1 MKTFPDY
8 VTDLEQAM
16 EIMATFK
23 PNIVANVSDP
33 VSVALEVS
41 NYIAGLKSRIAD
53 LEMATRWIPVSEQ
66 LPEMYIPVLTISGKA
81 KYPRILSRENSIKSW
96 EWASRQLPGYVG
108 YVVSTAT
115 HWMPLP
121 EPPKE
126 VE

>member
-41 NYIAGLKSRIAD
+41 NYIAGLKSRIAE
-53 LEMATRWIPVSEQ
+53 LEATTHWIPTSER
-66 LPEMYIPVLTISGKA
+66 LPEMYIPVLTIYWTKNG
-81 KYPRILSRENSIKSW
+81 
-96 EWASRQLPGYVG
+96 VG
-108 YVVSTAT
+108 AITMRFRGDGHWIAIEDLETVIGDNNIT